1 MRQPIH
7 TVYGGAHLFRHD
19 VGAKFGRIAL
29 NVLEQH
35 RDLLPVP
42 DEVAVRVQA
51 KLRTRPVEDYRIDFE
66 DGYGYRRDEE
76 EDGHAAGAALEVALG
91 MSAGTLPEFL
101 GLRSKSFHAHGRAR
115 AVRTLRVFFRALFE
129 RTGGALPRNFTVTLP
144 KVAAEE
150 EVAALIRA
158 LEDLE
163 APASVELMVETPEAL
178 RNLRGMV
185 AAAGS
190 RIRGAHFGPYD
201 FTSSCG
207 VLGSAQDLGHPLCVH
222 ARNQMLVELAG
233 TGMWLS
239 DGPTR
244 ILPVGSREDVE
255 RAWKAQWEDIHRAL
269 SCGFYQ
275 GWDLHPA
282 QLPLRYAAVFHFFE
296 AHLEEAAMR
305 MKNFVAQSAQATRV
319 GAEFDDAATVRGLHT
334 YFLRALGSGAM
345 TEEELEVHCG
355 LSRAGLEQLR
365 F

>member
-1 MRQPIH
+1 MICCLCPMIWRR
-7 TVYGGAHLFRHD
+7 ASERSFAR
-19 VGAKFGRIAL
+19 GR
-29 NVLEQH
+29 
-35 RDLLPVP
+35 
-42 DEVAVRVQA
+42 
-51 KLRTRPVEDYRIDFE
+51 LRITRIDFE
-66 DGYGYRRDEE
+66 DGYGYRGDEE
-76 EDGHAAGAALEVALG
+76 EDGHAAGAAAEVALG
-91 MSAGTLPEFL
+91 MRAGTLPSFL
-101 GLRSKSFHAHGRAR
+101 GLRSKSLSAHGRGR
-115 AVRTLRVFFRALFE
+115 AMRTLRVFFRTLFE
-129 RTGGALPRNFTVTLP
+129 KTGGALPENFTVVLP
-144 KVAAEE
+144 KVTAEE
-150 EVAALIRA
+150 EVTALMRA

-163 APASVELMVETPEAL
+163 APACVELMVETPEAL

-190 RIRGAHFGPYD
+190 RCRGAHFGPYD
-201 FTSSCG
+201 FSSSCG
-207 VLGSAQDLGHPLCVH
+207 VLGASQDLGHPLCVH

-233 TGMWLS
+233 TGIWMS

-282 QLPLRYAAVFHFFE
+282 QLPPRYAAVFQFFA

-305 MKNFVAQSAQATRV
+305 MKNFLAQSAQATRV
-319 GAEFDDAATVRGLHT
+319 GAEFDDAATVRGLHN

-345 TEEELEVHCG
+345 TEEELEAHCG
-355 LSRAGLEQLR
+355 LSRTGLEQLR